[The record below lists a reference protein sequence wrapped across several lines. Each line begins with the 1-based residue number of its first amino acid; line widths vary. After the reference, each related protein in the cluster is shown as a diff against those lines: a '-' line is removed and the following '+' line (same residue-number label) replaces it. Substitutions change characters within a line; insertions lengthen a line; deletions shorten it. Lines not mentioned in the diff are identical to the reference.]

1 MSEKWETV
9 GTGKSTSR
17 KTITGSKTATTK
29 PTKKEKMVYTMEDI
43 LPASSVVNSFA
54 SAFDPAPTPKSPK
67 KEANGGG
74 AKVSN
79 GKARS
84 TAKVEKPCLPAS
96 LEEAVKTKIKLD
108 ELRSIIEEVQ
118 QRWPDSPLLWLRDVA
133 QYLNFALVT
142 GQEEELCKEAL
153 GGEPLSALTANMRK
167 VIGAMLSRCEEG
179 MRETFFETCVANTAH
194 ELAKGGHV
202 AGWRCLTQLLA
213 DLQPTV
219 VTAHLPRYVEL
230 RNSYQNRP
238 AVGLAILWSVG
249 QAGRKSLQSGI
260 KVWLEVMLPVI
271 TFRHYTKY
279 VVDYLAALLAAHS
292 ITPDTQMNKPL
303 MDISNFITVQDTV
316 FVVSSAMNKEHA
328 RSLQQLYPSLRA
340 IALGGFTNHELFPA
354 LLPRLDSLASPGQVV
369 DTLEVLAEC
378 LAASPAARV
387 HWTQAY
393 TSNLGP
399 SGQLLSYLDSNW
411 VRYRADLDEPEL
423 QETIEAF
430 QDYNASVANK
440 EGLQLATEGANAVA
454 AHFSTPGM
462 AWFPWKT
469 LSLLLL
475 IGTAAIINLD
485 MERSGG
491 SFKASNTGQFL
502 SDLGQYER
510 VMGAGTWVM
519 VSTKQGRQWV
529 EVTLPPYLAHGRKV
543 TGPYL
548 ELAAA
553 KANEAGTIAKLG
565 LERVREASKLGLAR
579 LEAALPGLG
588 VRMEMFG
595 TEASRLGVLAVAK
608 GKEVAI
614 NAREGLALLL
624 SGKVDWSAVRIQIS
638 EAVEVAQMQLLAA
651 ANYVQLQLKQ
661 LVK

>member
-9 GTGKSTSR
+9 GTGKTTS
-17 KTITGSKTATTK
+17 KKNTNNNKALTNK
-29 PTKKEKMVYTMEDI
+29 PANAKKEKMVYTMEDI

-54 SAFDPAPTPKSPK
+54 SAFDPVPTPKSPK
-67 KEANGGG
+67 KETNGSVK
-74 AKVSN
+74 ASN
-79 GKARS
+79 GKVKPS
-84 TAKVEKPCLPAS
+84 AKVEKPCLPAS

-108 ELRSIIEEVQ
+108 ELRNIIEEVQ
-118 QRWPDSPLLWLRDVA
+118 LRWPESPLLWLRDVA
-133 QYLNFALVT
+133 QYLNVALIT
-142 GQEEELCKEAL
+142 SQQEEPSKEVL
-153 GGEPLSALTANMRK
+153 GGQPLSALTANMRK
-167 VIGAMLSRCEEG
+167 VISAMLSGCEEG

-194 ELAKGGHV
+194 ELAKGGNV
-202 AGWRCLTQLLA
+202 NGWRCLTQLLA

-249 QAGRKSLQSGI
+249 QAGRKNLQSGV

-279 VVDYLAALLAAHS
+279 VVDYLAALLTAHN
-292 ITPDTQMNKPL
+292 ITPDTQMNKAL

-316 FVVSSAMNKEHA
+316 FVVSSAINKEHA

-354 LLPRLDSLASPGQVV
+354 LLPRLDSLSSPGQVV

-378 LAASPAARV
+378 LAATPAARV

-411 VRYRADLDEPEL
+411 IRYRADLDEPEL

-454 AHFSTPGM
+454 THFSSPGM

-510 VMGAGTWVM
+510 VMGASTWVM
-519 VSTKQGRQWV
+519 VTTKQGRQWV

-543 TGPYL
+543 AGPYL
-548 ELAAA
+548 EVAAA
-553 KANEAGTIAKLG
+553 KANEAGTLAKLG
-565 LERVREASKLGLAR
+565 LERAMEVLKLGMSK
-579 LEAALPGLG
+579 LEAAVPGLG
-588 VRMEMFG
+588 VRMEELG
-595 TEASRLGVLAVAK
+595 TEASRLGALALAR
-608 GKEVAI
+608 GREVAV
-614 NAREGLALLL
+614 NAREGLLLL
-624 SGKVDWSAVRIQIS
+624 ISGKVDWSAVKVQLA
-638 EAVEVAQMQLLAA
+638 ETVELAQRQLLAA
-651 ANYVQLQLKQ
+651 ADYAKQ

>member
-17 KTITGSKTATTK
+17 KTTTGSKAATSK
-29 PTKKEKMVYTMEDI
+29 PAKKEKMVYTMEDI

-54 SAFDPAPTPKSPK
+54 SAFDPVPTPKSPK
-67 KEANGGG
+67 KEANGGV
-74 AKVSN
+74 KISN
-79 GKARS
+79 GKAKS

-96 LEEAVKTKIKLD
+96 LEDAVKAKIKLD
-108 ELRSIIEEVQ
+108 ELRGIIEEVQ

-142 GQEEELCKEAL
+142 SQEEELCKEAL

-167 VIGAMLSRCEEG
+167 VISAMLSRCEEG

-194 ELAKGGHV
+194 ELAKGGNV

-249 QAGRKSLQSGI
+249 QAGRKSLQSGL

-279 VVDYLAALLAAHS
+279 VVDYLAALLAVHN

-328 RSLQQLYPSLRA
+328 RSLQQLYPRLRA

-378 LAASPAARV
+378 LAATPAARV

-399 SGQLLSYLDSNW
+399 SGQLLNYLDSNW
-411 VRYRADLDEPEL
+411 IRYRADLDEPEL

-543 TGPYL
+543 AGPYL
-548 ELAAA
+548 DLAAA

-579 LEAALPGLG
+579 LEAAVPGLG
-588 VRMEMFG
+588 VRMEEFG
-595 TEASRLGVLAVAK
+595 AETSRLGVLAVAK

-624 SGKVDWSAVRIQIS
+624 SGKVDWSAVRIQLA

>member
-9 GTGKSTSR
+9 GTGKTTS
-17 KTITGSKTATTK
+17 KKNTNNNKALTNK
-29 PTKKEKMVYTMEDI
+29 PANAKKEKMVYTMEDI

-54 SAFDPAPTPKSPK
+54 SAFDPVPTPKSPK
-67 KEANGGG
+67 KETNGSVK
-74 AKVSN
+74 ASN
-79 GKARS
+79 GKVKPS
-84 TAKVEKPCLPAS
+84 AKVEKPCLPAS
-96 LEEAVKTKIKLD
+96 LEEAVKSKIKLD
-108 ELRSIIEEVQ
+108 ELRNIIEEVQ
-118 QRWPDSPLLWLRDVA
+118 LRWPESPLLWLRDVA
-133 QYLNFALVT
+133 QYLNVALIT
-142 GQEEELCKEAL
+142 SQQEEPSKEVL
-153 GGEPLSALTANMRK
+153 GGQPLSALTANMRK
-167 VIGAMLSRCEEG
+167 VISSMLSGCEEG

-194 ELAKGGHV
+194 ELAKGGNV
-202 AGWRCLTQLLA
+202 NGWRCLTQLLA

-249 QAGRKSLQSGI
+249 QAGRKNLQSGV

-279 VVDYLAALLAAHS
+279 VVDYLAALLTAHN
-292 ITPDTQMNKPL
+292 ITPDTQMNKAL

-316 FVVSSAMNKEHA
+316 FVVSSAINKEHA

-354 LLPRLDSLASPGQVV
+354 LLPRLDSLSSPGQVV

-378 LAASPAARV
+378 LAATPAARV

-411 VRYRADLDEPEL
+411 TRYRADLDEPEL

-454 AHFSTPGM
+454 THFSSPGM

-510 VMGAGTWVM
+510 VMGASTWVM
-519 VSTKQGRQWV
+519 VTTKQGRQWV

-543 TGPYL
+543 AGPYL
-548 ELAAA
+548 EVAAA
-553 KANEAGTIAKLG
+553 KANEAGSLAKLG
-565 LERVREASKLGLAR
+565 LERAMEALKLGMSK
-579 LEAALPGLG
+579 LEAAVPGLG
-588 VRMEMFG
+588 VRMEELG
-595 TEASRLGVLAVAK
+595 TEASRLGALALAR
-608 GKEVAI
+608 GREVAV
-614 NAREGLALLL
+614 NAREGLLLL
-624 SGKVDWSAVRIQIS
+624 ISGKVDWSAVKVQLA
-638 EAVEVAQMQLLAA
+638 ETVELAQRQLLAA
-651 ANYVQLQLKQ
+651 ADYAKQ

>member
-9 GTGKSTSR
+9 GTGKTTS
-17 KTITGSKTATTK
+17 KKNTNNNKALTNK
-29 PTKKEKMVYTMEDI
+29 PANAKKEKMVYTMEDI

-67 KEANGGG
+67 KETNGSVK
-74 AKVSN
+74 ASN
-79 GKARS
+79 GKVKPS
-84 TAKVEKPCLPAS
+84 AKVEKPCLPAS
-96 LEEAVKTKIKLD
+96 LEEAVKSKIKLD
-108 ELRSIIEEVQ
+108 DLRNIIEEVQ
-118 QRWPDSPLLWLRDVA
+118 LRWPESPLLWLRDVA
-133 QYLNFALVT
+133 QYLNVALIT
-142 GQEEELCKEAL
+142 SQQEEPSKEVL
-153 GGEPLSALTANMRK
+153 GGKPLSALTANMRK
-167 VIGAMLSRCEEG
+167 VISSMLSGCEEG

-194 ELAKGGHV
+194 ELAKGGNV
-202 AGWRCLTQLLA
+202 NGWRCLTQLLA

-249 QAGRKSLQSGI
+249 QAGRKNLQSGV

-279 VVDYLAALLAAHS
+279 VVDYLAALLTAHN
-292 ITPDTQMNKPL
+292 ITPDTQMNKAL

-316 FVVSSAMNKEHA
+316 FVVSSAINKEHA

-354 LLPRLDSLASPGQVV
+354 LLPRLDSLSSPGQVV

-378 LAASPAARV
+378 LAATPAARV

-411 VRYRADLDEPEL
+411 IRYRADLDEPEL

-454 AHFSTPGM
+454 THFSSPGM

-510 VMGAGTWVM
+510 VMGASTWVM
-519 VSTKQGRQWV
+519 VTTKQGRQWV

-543 TGPYL
+543 AGPYL
-548 ELAAA
+548 EVAAA
-553 KANEAGTIAKLG
+553 KANEAGTLAKLG
-565 LERVREASKLGLAR
+565 LERAMEVLKLGMSK
-579 LEAALPGLG
+579 LEAAVPGLG
-588 VRMEMFG
+588 VRMEELG
-595 TEASRLGVLAVAK
+595 TEASRLGALALAR
-608 GKEVAI
+608 GREVAV
-614 NAREGLALLL
+614 NAREGLLLL
-624 SGKVDWSAVRIQIS
+624 ISGKVDWSAVKVQLA
-638 EAVEVAQMQLLAA
+638 ETVELAQRQLLAA
-651 ANYVQLQLKQ
+651 ADYAKQ

>member
-9 GTGKSTSR
+9 GTGKTTS
-17 KTITGSKTATTK
+17 KKNTNNNKALTNK
-29 PTKKEKMVYTMEDI
+29 PANAKKEKMVYTMEDI

-54 SAFDPAPTPKSPK
+54 SAFDPVPTPKSPK
-67 KEANGGG
+67 KETNGSVK
-74 AKVSN
+74 ASN
-79 GKARS
+79 GKVKPS
-84 TAKVEKPCLPAS
+84 AKVEKPCLPAS
-96 LEEAVKTKIKLD
+96 LEEAVKSKIKLD
-108 ELRSIIEEVQ
+108 ELRNIIEEVQ
-118 QRWPDSPLLWLRDVA
+118 LRWPESPLLWLRDVA
-133 QYLNFALVT
+133 QYLNVALIT
-142 GQEEELCKEAL
+142 SQQEEPSKEVL
-153 GGEPLSALTANMRK
+153 GGQPLSALTANMRK
-167 VIGAMLSRCEEG
+167 VISSMLSGCEEG

-194 ELAKGGHV
+194 ELAKGGNV
-202 AGWRCLTQLLA
+202 NGWRCLTQLLA

-249 QAGRKSLQSGI
+249 QAGRKNLQSGV

-279 VVDYLAALLAAHS
+279 VVDYLAALLTAHN
-292 ITPDTQMNKPL
+292 ITPDTQMNKAL

-316 FVVSSAMNKEHA
+316 FVVSSAINKEHA

-354 LLPRLDSLASPGQVV
+354 LLPRLDSLSSPGQVV

-378 LAASPAARV
+378 LAATPAARV

-411 VRYRADLDEPEL
+411 TRYRADLDEPEL

-454 AHFSTPGM
+454 THFSSPGM

-510 VMGAGTWVM
+510 VMGASTWVM
-519 VSTKQGRQWV
+519 VTTKQGRQWV

-543 TGPYL
+543 AGPYL
-548 ELAAA
+548 EVAAA
-553 KANEAGTIAKLG
+553 KANEAGSLAKLG
-565 LERVREASKLGLAR
+565 LERAMEALKLGLSK
-579 LEAALPGLG
+579 LEAAVPGLG
-588 VRMEMFG
+588 VRMEELG
-595 TEASRLGVLAVAK
+595 TEASRLGALALAR
-608 GKEVAI
+608 GREVAV
-614 NAREGLALLL
+614 NAREGLLLL
-624 SGKVDWSAVRIQIS
+624 ISGKVDWSAVKVQLA
-638 EAVEVAQMQLLAA
+638 ETVELAQRQLLAA
-651 ANYVQLQLKQ
+651 ADYAKQ

>member
-1 MSEKWETV
+1 MTV
-9 GTGKSTSR
+9 SYTLCS
-17 KTITGSKTATTK
+17 GSVKA
-29 PTKKEKMVYTMEDI
+29 
-43 LPASSVVNSFA
+43 
-54 SAFDPAPTPKSPK
+54 
-67 KEANGGG
+67 
-74 AKVSN
+74 SN
-79 GKARS
+79 GKVKPS
-84 TAKVEKPCLPAS
+84 AKVEKPCLPAS
-96 LEEAVKTKIKLD
+96 LEEAVKSKIKLD
-108 ELRSIIEEVQ
+108 ELRNIIEEVQ
-118 QRWPDSPLLWLRDVA
+118 LRWPESPLLWLRDVA
-133 QYLNFALVT
+133 QYLNVALIT
-142 GQEEELCKEAL
+142 SQQEEPSKEVL
-153 GGEPLSALTANMRK
+153 GGQPLSALTANMRK
-167 VIGAMLSRCEEG
+167 VISSMLSGCEEG

-194 ELAKGGHV
+194 ELAKGGNV
-202 AGWRCLTQLLA
+202 NGWRCLTQLLA

-249 QAGRKSLQSGI
+249 QAGRKNLQSGV

-279 VVDYLAALLAAHS
+279 VVDYLAALLTAHN
-292 ITPDTQMNKPL
+292 ITPDTQMNKAL

-316 FVVSSAMNKEHA
+316 FVVSSAINKEHA

-354 LLPRLDSLASPGQVV
+354 LLPRLDSLSSPGQVV

-378 LAASPAARV
+378 LAATPAARV

-411 VRYRADLDEPEL
+411 TRYRADLDEPEL

-454 AHFSTPGM
+454 THFSSPGM

-510 VMGAGTWVM
+510 VMGASTWVM
-519 VSTKQGRQWV
+519 VTTKQGRQWV

-543 TGPYL
+543 AGPYL
-548 ELAAA
+548 EVAAA
-553 KANEAGTIAKLG
+553 KANEAGSLAKLG
-565 LERVREASKLGLAR
+565 LERAMEALKLGMSK
-579 LEAALPGLG
+579 LEAAVPGLG
-588 VRMEMFG
+588 VRMEELG
-595 TEASRLGVLAVAK
+595 TEASRLGALALAR
-608 GKEVAI
+608 GREVAV
-614 NAREGLALLL
+614 NAREGLLLL
-624 SGKVDWSAVRIQIS
+624 ISGKVDWSAVKVQLA
-638 EAVEVAQMQLLAA
+638 ETVELAQRQLLAA
-651 ANYVQLQLKQ
+651 ADYAKQ

>member
-9 GTGKSTSR
+9 GTGKTTS
-17 KTITGSKTATTK
+17 KKNTNNNKALTNK
-29 PTKKEKMVYTMEDI
+29 PANAKKEKMVYTMEDI

-54 SAFDPAPTPKSPK
+54 SAFDPVPTPKSPK
-67 KEANGGG
+67 KETNGSVK
-74 AKVSN
+74 ASN
-79 GKARS
+79 GKVKPS
-84 TAKVEKPCLPAS
+84 AKVEKPCLPAS
-96 LEEAVKTKIKLD
+96 LEEAVKSKIKLD
-108 ELRSIIEEVQ
+108 ELRNIIEEVQ
-118 QRWPDSPLLWLRDVA
+118 LRWPESPLLWLRDVA
-133 QYLNFALVT
+133 QYLNVALIT
-142 GQEEELCKEAL
+142 SQQEEPSKEVL
-153 GGEPLSALTANMRK
+153 GGQPLSALTANMRK
-167 VIGAMLSRCEEG
+167 VISSMLSGCEEG

-194 ELAKGGHV
+194 ELAKGGNV
-202 AGWRCLTQLLA
+202 NGWRCLTQLLA

-249 QAGRKSLQSGI
+249 QAGRKNLQSGV

-279 VVDYLAALLAAHS
+279 VVDYLAALLTAHN
-292 ITPDTQMNKPL
+292 ITPDTQMNKAL

-316 FVVSSAMNKEHA
+316 FVVSSAINKEHA

-354 LLPRLDSLASPGQVV
+354 LLPRLDSLSSPGQVV

-378 LAASPAARV
+378 LAATPAARV

-411 VRYRADLDEPEL
+411 TRYRADLDEPEL

-454 AHFSTPGM
+454 THFSSPGM

-510 VMGAGTWVM
+510 VMGASTWVM
-519 VSTKQGRQWV
+519 VTTKQGRQWV

-543 TGPYL
+543 AGPYL
-548 ELAAA
+548 EVAAA
-553 KANEAGTIAKLG
+553 KANEAGSLAKLG
-565 LERVREASKLGLAR
+565 LERAMEALKLGMSK
-579 LEAALPGLG
+579 LEAAVPGLG
-588 VRMEMFG
+588 VRMEELGM
-595 TEASRLGVLAVAK
+595 EASRLGALALAR
-608 GKEVAI
+608 GREVAV
-614 NAREGLALLL
+614 NAREGLLLL
-624 SGKVDWSAVRIQIS
+624 ISGKVDWSAVKVQLA
-638 EAVEVAQMQLLAA
+638 ETVELAQRQLLAA
-651 ANYVQLQLKQ
+651 ADYAKQ

>member
-17 KTITGSKTATTK
+17 KITTGSKTATTK
-29 PTKKEKMVYTMEDI
+29 PAKKEKMVYTMEDI

-54 SAFDPAPTPKSPK
+54 SAFDPVPTPKSPK
-67 KEANGGG
+67 KEANGG

-79 GKARS
+79 GKAKS

-96 LEEAVKTKIKLD
+96 LEEAVKAKIKLD

-142 GQEEELCKEAL
+142 SQEEELCKEAL

-167 VIGAMLSRCEEG
+167 VIAAMLSRCEEG

-194 ELAKGGHV
+194 ELAKGGNV

-279 VVDYLAALLAAHS
+279 VVDYLAALLAVHN

-328 RSLQQLYPSLRA
+328 RSLQHLYPRLRA

-378 LAASPAARV
+378 LAATPAARV

-411 VRYRADLDEPEL
+411 IRYRADLDEPEL

-430 QDYNASVANK
+430 QDYNASVVNK

-543 TGPYL
+543 AGPYL

-553 KANEAGTIAKLG
+553 KANEAGNIAKLG

-579 LEAALPGLG
+579 LEAAVPGLG
-588 VRMEMFG
+588 VRMEEFG

-608 GKEVAI
+608 GREVAV

-624 SGKVDWSAVRIQIS
+624 SGKVDWSAVRIQLA
-638 EAVEVAQMQLLAA
+638 EAVEVAQKQLLAA

>member
-9 GTGKSTSR
+9 GTGKTTS
-17 KTITGSKTATTK
+17 KKNTNNNKALTNK
-29 PTKKEKMVYTMEDI
+29 PANAKKEKMVYTMEDI

-67 KEANGGG
+67 KETNGSVK
-74 AKVSN
+74 ASN
-79 GKARS
+79 GKVKPG
-84 TAKVEKPCLPAS
+84 AKVEKPCLPAS
-96 LEEAVKTKIKLD
+96 LEEAVKTRIKLD
-108 ELRSIIEEVQ
+108 ELRNIIEEVQ
-118 QRWPDSPLLWLRDVA
+118 LRWPESPLLWLRDVA
-133 QYLNFALVT
+133 QYLNVALIT
-142 GQEEELCKEAL
+142 SQQEEPSKEVL
-153 GGEPLSALTANMRK
+153 GGQPLSALTANMRK
-167 VIGAMLSRCEEG
+167 VISSMLSGCEEG

-194 ELAKGGHV
+194 ELAKGGNV
-202 AGWRCLTQLLA
+202 NGWRCLTQLLA

-249 QAGRKSLQSGI
+249 QAGRKNLQSGV

-279 VVDYLAALLAAHS
+279 VVDYLAALLTAHN
-292 ITPDTQMNKPL
+292 ITPDTQMNKAL

-316 FVVSSAMNKEHA
+316 FVVSSAINKEHA

-354 LLPRLDSLASPGQVV
+354 LLPRLDSLSSPGQVV

-378 LAASPAARV
+378 LAATPAARV

-399 SGQLLSYLDSNW
+399 SGQLLNYLDSNW
-411 VRYRADLDEPEL
+411 IRYRADLDEPEL

-454 AHFSTPGM
+454 THFSSPGM

-510 VMGAGTWVM
+510 VMGASTWVM
-519 VSTKQGRQWV
+519 VTTKQGRQWV

-543 TGPYL
+543 AGPYL
-548 ELAAA
+548 EVAAA
-553 KANEAGTIAKLG
+553 KANEAGTLAKLG
-565 LERVREASKLGLAR
+565 LERVMEALKLGMSK
-579 LEAALPGLG
+579 LEAAVPGLG
-588 VRMEMFG
+588 VRMEELG
-595 TEASRLGVLAVAK
+595 TEASRLGALALAR
-608 GKEVAI
+608 GREVAV
-614 NAREGLALLL
+614 NAREGLLLL
-624 SGKVDWSAVRIQIS
+624 ISGKVDWSAVKVQLA
-638 EAVEVAQMQLLAA
+638 ETVELAQRQLLAA
-651 ANYVQLQLKQ
+651 ADYAKQ

>member
-17 KTITGSKTATTK
+17 KTTTGIKAATAK
-29 PTKKEKMVYTMEDI
+29 PNAKKEKMVYTMEDI

-54 SAFDPAPTPKSPK
+54 SAFDPVPTPKSPK
-67 KEANGGG
+67 KEANGV

-79 GKARS
+79 GKAKS

-96 LEEAVKTKIKLD
+96 LEEAVKAKIKLD
-108 ELRSIIEEVQ
+108 ELKSIIEEVQ

-142 GQEEELCKEAL
+142 SQEEELCKEAL

-167 VIGAMLSRCEEG
+167 VIAAMLSRCEEG

-194 ELAKGGHV
+194 ELAKGGNV

-249 QAGRKSLQSGI
+249 QAGRKSLQSGV

-279 VVDYLAALLAAHS
+279 VVDYLAALLAAHN
-292 ITPDTQMNKPL
+292 ITPDTRMNKPL

-328 RSLQQLYPSLRA
+328 RSLGQLYPSLRA

-378 LAASPAARV
+378 LAATPAARV

-411 VRYRADLDEPEL
+411 IRYRADLDEPEL

-440 EGLQLATEGANAVA
+440 EGLPLATEGANAVA

-491 SFKASNTGQFL
+491 SFKASNTGQFI

-510 VMGAGTWVM
+510 VMGAGSWVM
-519 VSTKQGRQWV
+519 VTTKQGRQWV

-543 TGPYL
+543 AGPYL
-548 ELAAA
+548 EVAAA
-553 KANEAGTIAKLG
+553 KANEAGTLAKLG

-588 VRMEMFG
+588 VRMEEFG
-595 TEASRLGVLAVAK
+595 TEASRLGALAVAK
-608 GKEVAI
+608 GREVVV
-614 NAREGLALLL
+614 NAREGLALLV
-624 SGKVDWSAVRIQIS
+624 SGKVDWSAVRIQLA
-638 EAVEVAQMQLLAA
+638 EAVEIAQKQLLAA

>member
-17 KTITGSKTATTK
+17 KATTGSKASSTK
-29 PTKKEKMVYTMEDI
+29 PAAKKEKMVYTMEDI
-43 LPASSVVNSFA
+43 LPASSVVNTFA
-54 SAFDPAPTPKSPK
+54 SAFDPVPTPKSPK
-67 KEANGGG
+67 KEANGV
-74 AKVSN
+74 AKASN
-79 GKARS
+79 GKAKS
-84 TAKVEKPCLPAS
+84 AIKVEKPCLPSS

-108 ELRSIIEEVQ
+108 ELRNIIEEVQ

-142 GQEEELCKEAL
+142 NQQEEHCKEVL

-167 VIGAMLSRCEEG
+167 VIGAMLTRCEEG

-194 ELAKGGHV
+194 ELAKGGNV

-279 VVDYLAALLAAHS
+279 VVDYLAALLAVHN
-292 ITPDTQMNKPL
+292 ITPNTHMNKPL

-328 RSLQQLYPSLRA
+328 RSLQKLYPSLRA

-378 LAASPAARV
+378 LAATPAARV

-411 VRYRADLDEPEL
+411 IRYRADLDEPEL

-440 EGLQLATEGANAVA
+440 EGLQLATESAHAVA
-454 AHFSTPGM
+454 GRFSSPGM

-491 SFKASNTGQFL
+491 SFKASNSGQFL

-519 VSTKQGRQWV
+519 VTTKQGRQWV
-529 EVTLPPYLAHGRKV
+529 EVALPPYLARGRKV
-543 TGPYL
+543 AGPYL
-548 ELAAA
+548 EVAAA
-553 KANEAGTIAKLG
+553 KANEAGTIVKLG
-565 LERVREASKLGLAR
+565 LERVREGSKLGLAR
-579 LEAALPGLG
+579 LEAAVPGLG
-588 VRMEMFG
+588 VRMEEFG
-595 TEASRLGVLAVAK
+595 TEASRLGGLAVAK
-608 GKEVAI
+608 GREMAV

-624 SGKVDWSAVRIQIS
+624 SGKVDWAAVRIQVA
-638 EAVEVAQMQLLAA
+638 ETVEVAQKQLLDA

>member
-9 GTGKSTSR
+9 GTGKTTS
-17 KTITGSKTATTK
+17 KKNTNNNKALTNK
-29 PTKKEKMVYTMEDI
+29 PANAKKEKMVYTMEDI

-67 KEANGGG
+67 KETNGSVK
-74 AKVSN
+74 ASN
-79 GKARS
+79 GKVKPS
-84 TAKVEKPCLPAS
+84 SKVEKPCLPAS
-96 LEEAVKTKIKLD
+96 LEEAVKSKIKLD
-108 ELRSIIEEVQ
+108 DLRNIIEEVQ
-118 QRWPDSPLLWLRDVA
+118 LRWPESPLLWLRDVA
-133 QYLNFALVT
+133 QYLNVALIT
-142 GQEEELCKEAL
+142 SQQEEPSKEVL
-153 GGEPLSALTANMRK
+153 GGQPLSALTANMRK
-167 VIGAMLSRCEEG
+167 VISSMLSGCEEG

-194 ELAKGGHV
+194 ELAKGGNV
-202 AGWRCLTQLLA
+202 NGWRCLTQLLA

-249 QAGRKSLQSGI
+249 QAGRKNLQSGV

-279 VVDYLAALLAAHS
+279 VVDYLAALLTAHN
-292 ITPDTQMNKPL
+292 ITPDTQMNKAL

-316 FVVSSAMNKEHA
+316 FVVSSAINKEHA

-354 LLPRLDSLASPGQVV
+354 LLPRLDSLSSPGQVV

-378 LAASPAARV
+378 LAATPAARV

-411 VRYRADLDEPEL
+411 IRYRADLDEPEL

-454 AHFSTPGM
+454 THFSSPGM

-510 VMGAGTWVM
+510 VMGASTWVM
-519 VSTKQGRQWV
+519 VTTKQGRQWV

-543 TGPYL
+543 AGPYL
-548 ELAAA
+548 EVAAA
-553 KANEAGTIAKLG
+553 KANEAGTLAKLG
-565 LERVREASKLGLAR
+565 LERAMEVLKLGMSK
-579 LEAALPGLG
+579 LEAAVPGLG
-588 VRMEMFG
+588 VRMEELG
-595 TEASRLGVLAVAK
+595 TEASRLGALALAR
-608 GKEVAI
+608 GREVAV
-614 NAREGLALLL
+614 NAREGLLLL
-624 SGKVDWSAVRIQIS
+624 ISGKVDWSAVKVQLA
-638 EAVEVAQMQLLAA
+638 ETVELAQRQLLAA
-651 ANYVQLQLKQ
+651 ADYAKQ

>member
-17 KTITGSKTATTK
+17 KTTTGSKAATSK
-29 PTKKEKMVYTMEDI
+29 PAKKEKMVYTMEDI

-54 SAFDPAPTPKSPK
+54 SAFDPVPTPKSPK
-67 KEANGGG
+67 KEANGGV
-74 AKVSN
+74 KVSN
-79 GKARS
+79 GKAKS

-96 LEEAVKTKIKLD
+96 LEDAVKAKIKLD
-108 ELRSIIEEVQ
+108 ELRGIIEEVQ

-142 GQEEELCKEAL
+142 SQEEELCKEAL

-167 VIGAMLSRCEEG
+167 VISAMLSRCEEG

-194 ELAKGGHV
+194 ELAKGGNV

-249 QAGRKSLQSGI
+249 QAGRKSLQSGL

-279 VVDYLAALLAAHS
+279 VVDYLAALLAVHN

-328 RSLQQLYPSLRA
+328 RSLQQLYPRLRA

-354 LLPRLDSLASPGQVV
+354 LLPRLDSLASPGQVI

-378 LAASPAARV
+378 LAATPAARV

-399 SGQLLSYLDSNW
+399 SGQLLNYLDSNW
-411 VRYRADLDEPEL
+411 IRYRADLDEPEL

-543 TGPYL
+543 AGPYL
-548 ELAAA
+548 DLAAA

-579 LEAALPGLG
+579 LEAAVPGLG
-588 VRMEMFG
+588 VRMEEFG
-595 TEASRLGVLAVAK
+595 AETSRLGVLAVAK

-624 SGKVDWSAVRIQIS
+624 SGKVDWSAVRIQLA

>member
-9 GTGKSTSR
+9 GTGKTTS
-17 KTITGSKTATTK
+17 KKNTNNNKALTNK
-29 PTKKEKMVYTMEDI
+29 PANAKKEKMVYTMEDI

-54 SAFDPAPTPKSPK
+54 SAFDPVPTPKSPK
-67 KEANGGG
+67 KETNGSVK
-74 AKVSN
+74 ASN
-79 GKARS
+79 GKVKPS
-84 TAKVEKPCLPAS
+84 AKVEKPCLPAS
-96 LEEAVKTKIKLD
+96 LEEAVKSKIKLD
-108 ELRSIIEEVQ
+108 ELRNIIEEVQ
-118 QRWPDSPLLWLRDVA
+118 LRWPESPLLWLRDVA
-133 QYLNFALVT
+133 QYLNVALIT
-142 GQEEELCKEAL
+142 SQQEEPSKEVL
-153 GGEPLSALTANMRK
+153 GGQPLSALTANMRK
-167 VIGAMLSRCEEG
+167 VISSMLSGCEEG

-194 ELAKGGHV
+194 ELAKGGNV
-202 AGWRCLTQLLA
+202 NGWRCLTQLLA

-249 QAGRKSLQSGI
+249 QAGRKNLQSGV

-279 VVDYLAALLAAHS
+279 VVDYLAALLTAHN
-292 ITPDTQMNKPL
+292 ITPDTQMNKAL

-316 FVVSSAMNKEHA
+316 FVVSSAINKEHA

-354 LLPRLDSLASPGQVV
+354 LLPRLDSLSSPGQVV

-378 LAASPAARV
+378 LAATPAARV

-411 VRYRADLDEPEL
+411 TQYRADLDEPEL

-454 AHFSTPGM
+454 THFSSPGM

-510 VMGAGTWVM
+510 VMGASTWVM
-519 VSTKQGRQWV
+519 VTTKQGRQWV

-543 TGPYL
+543 AGPYL
-548 ELAAA
+548 EVAAA
-553 KANEAGTIAKLG
+553 KANEAGSLAKLG
-565 LERVREASKLGLAR
+565 LERAMEALKLGMSK
-579 LEAALPGLG
+579 LEAAVPGLG
-588 VRMEMFG
+588 VRMEELGM
-595 TEASRLGVLAVAK
+595 EASRLGALALAR
-608 GKEVAI
+608 GREVAV
-614 NAREGLALLL
+614 NAREGLLLL
-624 SGKVDWSAVRIQIS
+624 ISGKVDWSAVKVQLA
-638 EAVEVAQMQLLAA
+638 ETVELAQRQLLAA
-651 ANYVQLQLKQ
+651 ADYAKQ

>member
-1 MSEKWETV
+1 M
-9 GTGKSTSR
+9 
-17 KTITGSKTATTK
+17 
-29 PTKKEKMVYTMEDI
+29 Y
-43 LPASSVVNSFA
+43 A
-54 SAFDPAPTPKSPK
+54 SAFDPAPKSPK
-67 KEANGGG
+67 K
-74 AKVSN
+74 VSN
-79 GKARS
+79 GTGNKPAP
-84 TAKVEKPCLPAS
+84 AKPKVAEKKVEKPKVPGTVT
-96 LEEAVKTKIKLD
+96 EAVKEKLRVED
-108 ELRSIIEEVQ
+108 LKLLIEEVQ

-133 QYLNFALVT
+133 TYLNLNLVSQT
-142 GQEEELCKEAL
+142 ECVGDVL
-153 GGEPLSALTANMRK
+153 GGSPASALTANMRK
-167 VIGAMLSRCEEG
+167 VIGAMLAKAEEG
-179 MRETFFETCVANTAH
+179 MRETFFETCVANTAY
-194 ELAKGGHV
+194 ELAKGQCV
-202 AGWRCLTQLLA
+202 AGWRVLTQMLA

-249 QAGRKSLQSGI
+249 QAGRKNLQSGV
-260 KVWLEVMLPVI
+260 KVWLVVMLPVI

-279 VVDYLAALLAAHS
+279 VVDYLAALLTAHN
-292 ITPDTQMNKPL
+292 ITPDTQMNKAL

-316 FVVSSAMNKEHA
+316 FVVSSAINKEHA

-340 IALGGFTNHELFPA
+340 FALGGFTSHELFPA
-354 LLPRLDSLASPGQVV
+354 LLPRLDSLSSPGQVV

-378 LAASPAARV
+378 LAATPAARI

-411 VRYRADLDEPEL
+411 IRYRADLDEPGL

-454 AHFSTPGM
+454 THFSSPGM

-510 VMGAGTWVM
+510 VMG
-519 VSTKQGRQWV
+519 
-529 EVTLPPYLAHGRKV
+529 
-543 TGPYL
+543 
-548 ELAAA
+548 
-553 KANEAGTIAKLG
+553 
-565 LERVREASKLGLAR
+565 
-579 LEAALPGLG
+579 
-588 VRMEMFG
+588 
-595 TEASRLGVLAVAK
+595 
-608 GKEVAI
+608 
-614 NAREGLALLL
+614 
-624 SGKVDWSAVRIQIS
+624 
-638 EAVEVAQMQLLAA
+638 
-651 ANYVQLQLKQ
+651 
-661 LVK
+661 

>member
-1 MSEKWETV
+1 V
-9 GTGKSTSR
+9 
-17 KTITGSKTATTK
+17 I
-29 PTKKEKMVYTMEDI
+29 
-43 LPASSVVNSFA
+43 SS
-54 SAFDPAPTPKSPK
+54 
-67 KEANGGG
+67 
-74 AKVSN
+74 
-79 GKARS
+79 
-84 TAKVEKPCLPAS
+84 
-96 LEEAVKTKIKLD
+96 
-108 ELRSIIEEVQ
+108 
-118 QRWPDSPLLWLRDVA
+118 
-133 QYLNFALVT
+133 
-142 GQEEELCKEAL
+142 
-153 GGEPLSALTANMRK
+153 
-167 VIGAMLSRCEEG
+167 MLSGCEEG

-194 ELAKGGHV
+194 ELAKGGNV
-202 AGWRCLTQLLA
+202 NGWRCLTQLLA

-249 QAGRKSLQSGI
+249 QAGRKNLQSGV

-279 VVDYLAALLAAHS
+279 VVDYLAALLTAHN
-292 ITPDTQMNKPL
+292 ITPDTQMNKAL

-316 FVVSSAMNKEHA
+316 FVVSSAINKEHA

-354 LLPRLDSLASPGQVV
+354 LLPRLDSLSSPGQVV

-378 LAASPAARV
+378 LAATPAARV

-411 VRYRADLDEPEL
+411 TRYRADLDEPEL

-454 AHFSTPGM
+454 THFSSPGM

-510 VMGAGTWVM
+510 VMGASTWVM
-519 VSTKQGRQWV
+519 VTTKQGRQWV

-543 TGPYL
+543 AGPYL
-548 ELAAA
+548 EVAAA
-553 KANEAGTIAKLG
+553 KANEAGSLAKLG
-565 LERVREASKLGLAR
+565 LERAMEALKLGMSK
-579 LEAALPGLG
+579 LEAAVPGLG
-588 VRMEMFG
+588 VRMEELG
-595 TEASRLGVLAVAK
+595 TEASRLGALALAR
-608 GKEVAI
+608 GREVAV
-614 NAREGLALLL
+614 NAREGLLLL
-624 SGKVDWSAVRIQIS
+624 ISGKVDWSAVKVQLA
-638 EAVEVAQMQLLAA
+638 ETVELAQRQLLAA
-651 ANYVQLQLKQ
+651 ADYAKQ

>member
-9 GTGKSTSR
+9 GTGKTTS
-17 KTITGSKTATTK
+17 KKNTNNNKALTNK
-29 PTKKEKMVYTMEDI
+29 PANAKKEKMVYTMEDI

-54 SAFDPAPTPKSPK
+54 SAFDPVPTPKSPK
-67 KEANGGG
+67 KETNGSVK
-74 AKVSN
+74 ASN
-79 GKARS
+79 GKVKPS
-84 TAKVEKPCLPAS
+84 AKVEKPCLPAS
-96 LEEAVKTKIKLD
+96 LEEAVKSKIKLD
-108 ELRSIIEEVQ
+108 ELRNIIEEVQ
-118 QRWPDSPLLWLRDVA
+118 LRWPESPLLWLRDVA
-133 QYLNFALVT
+133 QYLNVALIT
-142 GQEEELCKEAL
+142 SQQEEPSKEVL
-153 GGEPLSALTANMRK
+153 GGQPLSALTANMRK
-167 VIGAMLSRCEEG
+167 VISSMLSGCEEG

-194 ELAKGGHV
+194 ELAKGGNV
-202 AGWRCLTQLLA
+202 NGWRCLTQLLA

-249 QAGRKSLQSGI
+249 QAGRKNLQSGV

-279 VVDYLAALLAAHS
+279 VVDYLAALLTAHN
-292 ITPDTQMNKPL
+292 ITPDTQMNKAL

-316 FVVSSAMNKEHA
+316 FVVSSAINKEHA

-354 LLPRLDSLASPGQVV
+354 LLPRLDSLSSPGQVV

-378 LAASPAARV
+378 LAATPAARV

-411 VRYRADLDEPEL
+411 TRYRADLDEPEL

-454 AHFSTPGM
+454 THFSSPGM

-510 VMGAGTWVM
+510 VMGASTWVM
-519 VSTKQGRQWV
+519 VTTKQGRQWV
-529 EVTLPPYLAHGRKV
+529 EVNLPPYLAHGRKV
-543 TGPYL
+543 AGPYL
-548 ELAAA
+548 EVAAA
-553 KANEAGTIAKLG
+553 KANEAGSLAKLG
-565 LERVREASKLGLAR
+565 LERAMEALKLGLSK
-579 LEAALPGLG
+579 LEAAVPGLG
-588 VRMEMFG
+588 VRMEELG
-595 TEASRLGVLAVAK
+595 TEASRLGALALAR
-608 GKEVAI
+608 GREVAV
-614 NAREGLALLL
+614 NAREGLLLL
-624 SGKVDWSAVRIQIS
+624 ISGKVDWSAVKVQLA
-638 EAVEVAQMQLLAA
+638 ETVELAQRQLLAA
-651 ANYVQLQLKQ
+651 ADYAKQ

>member
-17 KTITGSKTATTK
+17 KTTTGSKAATSK
-29 PTKKEKMVYTMEDI
+29 PAKKEKMVYTMEDI

-54 SAFDPAPTPKSPK
+54 SAFDPVPTPKSPK
-67 KEANGGG
+67 KEANGGV
-74 AKVSN
+74 KVSN
-79 GKARS
+79 GKAKS

-96 LEEAVKTKIKLD
+96 LEDAVKAKIKLD
-108 ELRSIIEEVQ
+108 ELRGIIEEVQ

-142 GQEEELCKEAL
+142 SQEEELCKEAL

-167 VIGAMLSRCEEG
+167 VISAMLSRCEEG

-194 ELAKGGHV
+194 ELAKGGNV

-249 QAGRKSLQSGI
+249 QAGRKSLQSGL

-279 VVDYLAALLAAHS
+279 VVDYLAALLAVHN

-328 RSLQQLYPSLRA
+328 RSLQQLYPRLRA

-378 LAASPAARV
+378 LAATPAARV

-399 SGQLLSYLDSNW
+399 SGQLLNYLDSNW
-411 VRYRADLDEPEL
+411 IRYRADLDEPEL

-543 TGPYL
+543 AGPYL
-548 ELAAA
+548 DLAAA

-579 LEAALPGLG
+579 LEAAVPGLG
-588 VRMEMFG
+588 VRMEEFG
-595 TEASRLGVLAVAK
+595 AETSRLGVLAVAK

-624 SGKVDWSAVRIQIS
+624 SGKVDWSAVRIQLA

>member
-9 GTGKSTSR
+9 GTGKTTS
-17 KTITGSKTATTK
+17 KKNTNNNKALTNK
-29 PTKKEKMVYTMEDI
+29 PANAKKEKMVYTMEDI

-54 SAFDPAPTPKSPK
+54 SAFDPVPTPKSPK
-67 KEANGGG
+67 KETNGSVK
-74 AKVSN
+74 ASN
-79 GKARS
+79 GKVKPS
-84 TAKVEKPCLPAS
+84 AKVEKPCLPAS
-96 LEEAVKTKIKLD
+96 LEEAVKSKIKLD
-108 ELRSIIEEVQ
+108 ELRNIIEEVQ
-118 QRWPDSPLLWLRDVA
+118 LRWPESPLLWLRDVA
-133 QYLNFALVT
+133 QYLNVALIT
-142 GQEEELCKEAL
+142 SQQEEPSKEVL
-153 GGEPLSALTANMRK
+153 GGQPLSALTANMRK
-167 VIGAMLSRCEEG
+167 VISSMLSGCEEG

-194 ELAKGGHV
+194 ELAKGGNV
-202 AGWRCLTQLLA
+202 NGWRCLTQLLA

-249 QAGRKSLQSGI
+249 QAGRKNLQSGV

-279 VVDYLAALLAAHS
+279 VVDYLAALLTAHN
-292 ITPDTQMNKPL
+292 ITPDTQMNKAL

-316 FVVSSAMNKEHA
+316 FVVSSAINKEHA

-354 LLPRLDSLASPGQVV
+354 LLPRLDSLSSPGQVV

-378 LAASPAARV
+378 LAATPAARV

-411 VRYRADLDEPEL
+411 TRYRADLDEPEL

-454 AHFSTPGM
+454 THFSSPGM

-510 VMGAGTWVM
+510 VMGASTWVM
-519 VSTKQGRQWV
+519 VTTKQGRQWV

-543 TGPYL
+543 AGPYL
-548 ELAAA
+548 EVATA
-553 KANEAGTIAKLG
+553 KANEAGSLAKLG
-565 LERVREASKLGLAR
+565 LERAMEALKLGMSK
-579 LEAALPGLG
+579 LEAAVPGLG
-588 VRMEMFG
+588 VRMEELG
-595 TEASRLGVLAVAK
+595 TEASRLGALALAR
-608 GKEVAI
+608 GREVAV
-614 NAREGLALLL
+614 NAREGLLLL
-624 SGKVDWSAVRIQIS
+624 ISGKVDWSAVKVQLA
-638 EAVEVAQMQLLAA
+638 ETVELAQRQLLAA
-651 ANYVQLQLKQ
+651 ADYAKQ

>member
-1 MSEKWETV
+1 
-9 GTGKSTSR
+9 
-17 KTITGSKTATTK
+17 
-29 PTKKEKMVYTMEDI
+29 
-43 LPASSVVNSFA
+43 
-54 SAFDPAPTPKSPK
+54 
-67 KEANGGG
+67 
-74 AKVSN
+74 VSN
-79 GKARS
+79 GKAKA

-96 LEEAVKTKIKLD
+96 LEEAVKAKIKLD

-142 GQEEELCKEAL
+142 SQEEELCKEAL

-167 VIGAMLSRCEEG
+167 VIAAMLSRCEEG

-194 ELAKGGHV
+194 ELAKGGNV

-279 VVDYLAALLAAHS
+279 VVDYLAALLAVHN

-340 IALGGFTNHELFPA
+340 VALGGFTNHELFPA

-378 LAASPAARV
+378 LAATPAARV

-411 VRYRADLDEPEL
+411 IRYRADLDEPEL

-440 EGLQLATEGANAVA
+440 EGLPLATEGANAVA

-469 LSLLLL
+469 ISLLLL

-510 VMGAGTWVM
+510 VMGAGSWVM
-519 VSTKQGRQWV
+519 VTTKQGRQWV
-529 EVTLPPYLAHGRKV
+529 EVTLPPYLAHSRKV
-543 TGPYL
+543 AGPYL
-548 ELAAA
+548 EVVAA
-553 KANEAGTIAKLG
+553 KVNEAGAIAKLG

-579 LEAALPGLG
+579 LEAAVPGLG
-588 VRMEMFG
+588 VRMEEFG

-608 GKEVAI
+608 GREVAV

-624 SGKVDWSAVRIQIS
+624 SGKVDWSAVRIQLA
-638 EAVEVAQMQLLAA
+638 EAVEVAQKQLLAA